1 MISNDKNL
9 PVDDEMIDKNDQA
22 EETKEFVTE
31 DESGETEASPDIQS
45 DETAEVTDLE
55 SSEPDSADS
64 ETESENE
71 IEESE
76 ESEEDPYE
84 DGKYSTDPDDIA
96 YVAERITGA
105 RHSVSA
111 TAAPIKVRDKDEEH
125 SEEHKNS
132 IRGVN
137 EDAKSSGDGE
147 ESAVIASDAVASDE
161 SDNGKIGIIFAQG
174 KLFKTVVVSAAA
186 LIVILTALIV
196 SVNVV
201 LGKERPAD
209 YDMSDIQ
216 DELPEVI
223 EPEND
228 PVLSETSRTAGDTLE
243 SGETSS
249 DSESNAGERAE
260 ETEAETEP
268 PRQLYTVKLDFYSRA
283 DIDVSTE
290 QITFGELLDKVGCKL
305 AEGEV
310 PSVSLDHMI
319 AADCVITIDKITYG
333 SETIT
338 ETIAYESESFNVDTI
353 PRGTTNYIQYGE
365 TGTKEKT
372 YTIEYRNGVEQSRA
386 LASENITK
394 WPVTEKYEIG
404 VGGSFVGSDG
414 VTYTYSHRRVV
425 PATYYNLEGITY
437 LGTMA
442 DESVIAVDK
451 NYIPLGTK
459 LYVKND
465 KYDFG
470 VRIASDIGSMIKE
483 WEIDIWIDDT
493 NPQLESFAYI
503 GYHYDMEIYYID

>member
-9 PVDDEMIDKNDQA
+9 PVDDEMTNKNDQA
-22 EETKEFVTE
+22 EETTE
-31 DESGETEASPDIQS
+31 P
-45 DETAEVTDLE
+45 VR
-55 SSEPDSADS
+55 
-64 ETESENE
+64 ENE
-71 IEESE
+71 AEETVDEAAEPISEEADIDKNESE
-76 ESEEDPYE
+76 ESAEKSIESEESAEGEEEIEDDPYE
-84 DGKYSTDPDDIA
+84 GGKYSTDPDDIA

-111 TAAPIKVRDKDEEH
+111 TAAPIRIREKGEEH
-125 SEEHKNS
+125 SEEHKNI
-132 IRGVN
+132 IRGVIEGN
-137 EDAKSSGDGE
+137 KT
-147 ESAVIASDAVASDE
+147 SDE
-161 SDNGKIGIIFAQG
+161 ETDGTVPAAVPADVADAAEKTEENSGAGTFAHG
-174 KLFKTVVVSAAA
+174 KLFRTVVASAAA

-201 LGKERPAD
+201 LGKEQPVD
-209 YDMSDIQ
+209 YDMSDIR

-228 PVLSETSRTAGDTLE
+228 PVLNETAGTEAETDTSADTETETSDTKE
-243 SGETSS
+243 S
-249 DSESNAGERAE
+249 

-268 PRQLYTVKLDFYSRA
+268 PRQLYTVKLDFYSRQ

-333 SETIT
+333 SETVT
-338 ETIAYESESFNVDTI
+338 ETIAYESEVINVDTI
-353 PRGTTNYIQYGE
+353 PRGTTNYIRYGE
-365 TGTKEKT
+365 SGTKEKV
-372 YTIEYRNGVEQSRA
+372 YTIEYKNGVEQSRS

-394 WPVTEKYEIG
+394 WPVNEKYEIG

-425 PATYYNLEGITY
+425 PATYYNLEGLTY

-451 NYIPLGTK
+451 NYIPLGTR

-470 VRIASDIGSMIKE
+470 VRIASDVGSMIKE
-483 WEIDIWIDDT
+483 WEVDIWIDDS
-493 NPQLESFAYI
+493 NPQLESFAST